1 MLAFLRRVFVGSWLG
16 RVLAV
21 LIFLSF
27 AAWGMGGFFSDLF
40 SSGVG
45 AGNVAEVGG
54 QQITGTDLERVY
66 RRGLASAAQSQ
77 NLTDP
82 TSLPYAQKRYIAT
95 TALRQLEA
103 QAAIAVA
110 AKRIGVVVPDAVLR
124 QRILDEKAFAGP
136 NGQFDRSLF
145 EQRLRNAAFT
155 QDQFVTILRGEEQ
168 ANALMQPVRIGGYA
182 PAELVRRAFDY
193 AAEQR
198 VLDMRIVPF
207 ATTPPAAPD
216 ESVLHRV
223 FDNNRSAFTAP
234 EYRRIK
240 LVLLSPDTIARTV
253 DVTDAEEHHAYDEL
267 ITRYQVPEKRS
278 VQILIA
284 PDQARATQIAAAW
297 HAGASWA
304 DLQKPVYGATPIA
317 LTDATQSSIPSPDL
331 AKQVFAAQTG
341 AVTGPVKTD
350 AGWVVLLVSKV
361 TPPLNRSFDQV
372 KDELRQLIGKDKAQ
386 NLIAP
391 RVQKLQDAIAG
402 GGLDAIPSDLGADAA
417 EGTLDAQGMTQAG
430 EPAPLPGT
438 DAVRKAMIAQAF
450 RTPVGQAPV
459 LTQGPDGSW
468 FALAVE
474 SITPASQLSFVQ
486 AAEKVRAFWQ
496 QQQIRRDAEQQAAAL
511 LHRAQTMNGI
521 AAASAGQ
528 PGLQTGLV
536 VRRGQMDGPVPP
548 TVAQLAFTLK
558 QGESTMLEVPNGF
571 AVLTLTAI
579 RHPDQNTD
587 KLSYQRIHYGLD
599 SAIADDI
606 ELTYLDALR
615 KRAGVKE
622 DPKAIDALIGPAT
635 GNGSDSGSPSGSPS

>member
-40 SSGVG
+40 SGGVG

-54 QQITGTDLERVY
+54 RSITGPDLERVY
-66 RRGLASAAQSQ
+66 RRGLASAAQNQ
-77 NLTDP
+77 HIADP
-82 TSLPYAQKRYIAT
+82 LSLPYPEKRYIADA
-95 TALRQLEA
+95 ALRQLEA

-110 AKRIGVVVPDAVLR
+110 ANRIGLVVPDALLR
-124 QRILDEKAFAGP
+124 QRIIDEKAFAGP
-136 NGQFDRSLF
+136 NGQFDRAVF
-145 EQRLRNAAFT
+145 EQRLQNAGMT
-155 QDQFVTILRGEEQ
+155 QDQLVDALRGEAQ
-168 ANALMQPVRIGGYA
+168 ANALMQPVRIGVRA

-193 AAEQR
+193 ASEQR

-207 ATTPPAAPD
+207 ATTPPPAPD
-216 ESVLHRV
+216 ESVLRRV

-240 LVLLSPDTIARTV
+240 LVLLSPATIARTV
-253 DVTDAEEHHAYDEL
+253 DVSDAEERRAYDEL

-278 VQILIA
+278 VRILIA
-284 PDQARATQIAAAW
+284 PDEAKATQIAAAW
-297 HAGASWA
+297 RAGAGWA
-304 DLQKPVYGATPIA
+304 DLQKPAYGATPIE
-317 LTDATQSSIPSPDL
+317 LDDATQNSIPSPDL

-341 AVTGPVKTD
+341 AVTGPVKLD
-350 AGWVVLLVSKV
+350 AGWVVLEVSKV

-372 KDELRQLIGKDKAQ
+372 KDELRALIGKDKAQ

-402 GGLDAIPSDLGADAA
+402 GGLDSIPADLGADAA
-417 EGTLDAQGMTQAG
+417 EGTLDAQGLTPAG
-430 EPAPLPGT
+430 EPAPLPGS
-438 DAVRKAMIAQAF
+438 DAVRKAVIAQAF
-450 RTPVGQAPV
+450 KTPVGQAPS

-474 SITPASQLSFVQ
+474 SITPAAQLSFVQ

-496 QQQIRRDAEQQAAAL
+496 QQQVRHDAEEQAASL
-511 LHRAQTMNGI
+511 LHNAQAQHGV

-528 PGLQTGLV
+528 PGLQVGLT
-536 VRRGQMDGPVPP
+536 VRRGQTDGPVPAN
-548 TVAQLAFTLK
+548 VAQLAFSLK
-558 QGESTMLEVPNGF
+558 QGETTMLEVPDGF

-579 RHPDQNTD
+579 RHPDPATEKLAYQR
-587 KLSYQRIHYGLD
+587 LSYALD
-599 SAIADDI
+599 GAIADDV
-606 ELTYLDALR
+606 EQTYLNALL
-615 KRAGVKE
+615 KRAGVKD
-622 DPKAIDALIGPAT
+622 DPKAIDALVGPAT
-635 GNGSDSGSPSGSPS
+635 GSGTGATGDSGAPT